1 MYSLFIDHTTCVIF
15 ASFHQGKEEIKFAFD
30 LFFNFVIRGWPV
42 PDSIRELAPT
52 NLGVSLRPSRRSRVI
67 VPTPPKKFP
76 LPIPLLYVILFPRE
90 KLPTGNHPQ
99 ISSGASPDR
108 PEFEIRNCIAAH
120 TGVFYENS
128 RVIEK
133 QEALF
138 HPPSRRGRG
147 NDGSRSRS
155 NRFPQML
162 HGRKEGQPRGLP
174 LREEAEGR

>member
-1 MYSLFIDHTTCVIF
+1 MIF
-15 ASFHQGKEEIKFAFD
+15 ASFHQGKEEHTGCVFMILPHLLRSIQQFR
-30 LFFNFVIRGWPV
+30 NFIP
-42 PDSIRELAPT
+42 L
-52 NLGVSLRPSRRSRVI
+52 
-67 VPTPPKKFP
+67 PKKFP

-90 KLPTGNHPQ
+90 ELPTGNHPQ